1 MLLLLLLLPLGATL
15 LPLGVE
21 PPLSLTARL
30 PASTATPRL
39 GLLMILLLTTETPSC
54 VLLIVRGRSS
64 CARGPELQLL
74 RGSNQVTESVAH
86 GRGDRRAFL
95 RHSQYASRMD
105 RVGSEK

>member
-54 VLLIVRGRSS
+54 VLLIVRGRS
-64 CARGPELQLL
+64 ARDQDELQLL
-74 RGSNQVTESVAH
+74 RGSSQVTEMRLGEVT
-86 GRGDRRAFL
+86 GG
-95 RHSQYASRMD
+95 HS
-105 RVGSEK
+105 

>member
-64 CARGPELQLL
+64 WRARPDELQLL
-74 RGSNQVTESVAH
+74 RGSNQVT
-86 GRGDRRAFL
+86 
-95 RHSQYASRMD
+95 
-105 RVGSEK
+105 